1 MRSKAIWIL
10 SILAIVLLVRNLYAI
25 LLQVPDD
32 LEEGPIYRI
41 VYFQLPAAFTAFTCF
56 SAALAAS
63 ILYLVEGDFWY
74 DSLAVAL
81 TEVSL
86 AFALIDLV
94 TGSIRARLI
103 WGAWWIWD
111 ARLTTMFIC
120 FLLYLSYLVL
130 RTAIDEPSRR
140 ALMSAVFSIFA
151 FVDVP
156 IVWYAID
163 WFHTQRPGPTLR
175 GDAQSAVY
183 WNWAALLLVAS
194 ILVLL
199 RFRQEEMRR
208 EIDGLRR
215 LAHAV

>member
-1 MRSKAIWIL
+1 MRSKAIYVL
-10 SILAIVLLVRNLYAI
+10 SVLAIVLLVKNLHAM
-25 LLQVPDD
+25 LLPVPDD
-32 LEEGPIYRI
+32 PML
-41 VYFQLPAAFTAFTCF
+41 YFQLAAAFTAFTCF
-56 SAALAAS
+56 AAALAAS

-74 DSLAVAL
+74 DSLAVAI
-81 TEVSL
+81 TEVSI

-94 TGSIRARLI
+94 TGSIRTRLI
-103 WGAWWIWD
+103 WGAWWNWD
-111 ARLTTMFIC
+111 ARLTTTLIC

-140 ALMSAVFSIFA
+140 ARLSAVFSIFA
-151 FVDVP
+151 FADVP
-156 IVWYAID
+156 IVW
-163 WFHTQRPGPTLR
+163 FVEGPGSTLR
-175 GDAQSAVY
+175 GQVQSTVY
-183 WNWAALLLVAS
+183 WNWVALLMVAS

>member
-1 MRSKAIWIL
+1 MSSKAIYIL
-10 SILAIVLLVRNLYAI
+10 SVLAIVLLVRNLYAI

-32 LEEGPIYRI
+32 AEEGPIYRI
-41 VYFQLPAAFTAFTCF
+41 AYFQLPAAFTAFTCF

-74 DSLAVAL
+74 DSLAVAI

-103 WGAWWIWD
+103 WGNWWIWD

-151 FVDVP
+151 FVGMPV
-156 IVWYAID
+156 VWDAID
-163 WFHTQRPGPTLR
+163 WFPTERPGPAL
-175 GDAQSAVY
+175 GGEASPVLY
-183 WNWAALLLVAS
+183 WTWPALVLGAP
-194 ILVLL
+194 ILVL
-199 RFRQEEMRR
+199 R
-208 EIDGLRR
+208 G
-215 LAHAV
+215 

>member
-1 MRSKAIWIL
+1 MRSKI
-10 SILAIVLLVRNLYAI
+10 ILALGLVAGPLLLRNLYVI
-25 LLQVPDD
+25 MFGLPDEMD
-32 LEEGPIYRI
+32 QGPVYRI
-41 VYFQLPAAFTAFTCF
+41 FYYHLPAAFTAFACYFT
-56 SAALAAS
+56 AMVAS

-74 DSLAVAL
+74 DSLAVAI

-103 WGAWWIWD
+103 WGNWWIWD

-140 ALMSAVFSIFA
+140 ALLSAAFSIFA
-151 FVDVP
+151 FADVP

-163 WFHTQRPGPTLR
+163 WFRTQRPGPTLR
-175 GDAQSAVY
+175 GEAHPTVY
-183 WNWAALLLVAS
+183 WNWAALMLVAS
-194 ILVLL
+194 VLVLI

-208 EIDGLRR
+208 EIDGIRR